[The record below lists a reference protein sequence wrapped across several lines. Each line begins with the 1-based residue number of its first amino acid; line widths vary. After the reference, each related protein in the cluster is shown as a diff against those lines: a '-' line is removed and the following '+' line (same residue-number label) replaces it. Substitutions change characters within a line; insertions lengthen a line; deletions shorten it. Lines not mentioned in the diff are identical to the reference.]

1 MYCWN
6 SLFFWVDIETRMLK
20 CYDMELRAT
29 SIFRCNNKEVVGL
42 NVSSDFIFDNVRVS
56 KEADKVAQLNF
67 NKNFL
72 YY

>member
-6 SLFFWVDIETRMLK
+6 SLFFWVDIKTRMLK

-29 SIFRCNNKEVVGL
+29 SIFRWTNKEEDGL
-42 NVSSDFIFDNVRVS
+42 NVSSDFIFGNVRI
-56 KEADKVAQLNF
+56 EADNTAQLNF

>member
-29 SIFRCNNKEVVGL
+29 SIFRCNNKEEVGL
-42 NVSSDFIFDNVRVS
+42 NVSSDFIFGKVS
-56 KEADKVAQLNF
+56 TEADNIAQLNF
-67 NKNFL
+67 NNNFL